1 MKGEDLTKIIESTI
15 NENGDNVPEI
25 EESPKNKK
33 KSMTGILTAK
43 KLIQKQPKGKLTLAA
58 NKKIKDS
65 KKTKLNKCLTD

>member
-1 MKGEDLTKIIESTI
+1 LKGEDLTKIIESTI

-43 KLIQKQPKGKLTLAA
+43 KLIQKQP
-58 NKKIKDS
+58 
-65 KKTKLNKCLTD
+65 

>member
-33 KSMTGILTAK
+33 KSMGILTAK

-65 KKTKLNKCLTD
+65 KKTKINKCLTD